1 MTRRNGVKDVSVIR
15 IIDMIQ
21 EILNALNWRYATQV
35 FDTEKRVSPEEMR
48 AILEAARL
56 APSSF
61 GIEPWKFLVIEN
73 PEVRAKLRE
82 VGFGQPK
89 ITDASH
95 LVVVARRTDVREHIT
110 QELIERCAKQQG
122 VDPSKLDGLKNMVEG
137 SLAARSDA
145 EVDTWVRSQTYI
157 PLGIMIE
164 TAALLGIDAGPMEGF
179 MPAGVDEVLGLKEKN
194 LTATSMIAFGYRGED
209 SAAKRP
215 KVRRPFEE
223 VVEFVK

>member
-1 MTRRNGVKDVSVIR
+1 
-15 IIDMIQ
+15 MIQ
-21 EILNALNWRYATQV
+21 EILNAMNWRYATQV
-35 FDTEKRVSPEEMR
+35 FDAEKRVSPEEMR

-194 LTATSMIAFGYRGED
+194 LSATSMIAFGYRGED

>member
-1 MTRRNGVKDVSVIR
+1 
-15 IIDMIQ
+15 MIQ

-35 FDTEKRVSPEEMR
+35 FDPQKRVSPEEMR

-61 GIEPWKFLVIEN
+61 GIEAWKFLVIEN
-73 PEVRAKLRE
+73 PEIRAKLRE
-82 VGFGQPK
+82 VGFDQPK

-95 LVVVARRTDVREHIT
+95 LVVVARRTDARQHIT
-110 QELIERCAKQQG
+110 QELIERSAKQQG
-122 VDPSKLDGLKNMVEG
+122 VDPAKLDGLKNMVER
-137 SLAARSDA
+137 SLAGKSDVEIDA
-145 EVDTWVRSQTYI
+145 WVRSQAYI

-215 KVRRPFEE
+215 KVRRVFEE

>member
-1 MTRRNGVKDVSVIR
+1 
-15 IIDMIQ
+15 MIQ

-35 FDTEKRVSPEEMR
+35 FDPQKRVSPEEMR

-56 APSSF
+56 APSPY
-61 GIEPWKFLVIEN
+61 GVEPWKFLVIEN

-95 LVVVARRTDVREHIT
+95 LVVVARRTDVREHIA
-110 QELIERCAKQQG
+110 QELIQRCAKQQG
-122 VDPSKLDGLKNMVEG
+122 VDPSTLDGLKNMVEG
-137 SLAARSDA
+137 SLTGKTDA

-215 KVRRPFEE
+215 KVRRVFEE

>member
-1 MTRRNGVKDVSVIR
+1 
-15 IIDMIQ
+15 MIQ

-35 FDTEKRVSPEEMR
+35 FDPQKCVSPEEMR
-48 AILEAARL
+48 AILEAAGL

-61 GIEPWKFLVIEN
+61 GLEAWKFLVIEN
-73 PEVRAKLRE
+73 PEIRAKLRE
-82 VGFGQPK
+82 VGFDQPK

-95 LVVVARRTDVREHIT
+95 LVVVARRTDARQHIT
-110 QELIERCAKQQG
+110 QELIERSAKQQG
-122 VDPSKLDGLKNMVEG
+122 VDPAKLDGLKNMVER
-137 SLAARSDA
+137 SLAGKSDA
-145 EVDTWVRSQTYI
+145 EVDAWVRSQTYI

-215 KVRRPFEE
+215 KVRRVFEE

>member
-1 MTRRNGVKDVSVIR
+1 
-15 IIDMIQ
+15 MIQ

>member
-1 MTRRNGVKDVSVIR
+1 
-15 IIDMIQ
+15 MIQ
-21 EILNALNWRYATQV
+21 DVLSALHWRYATQV
-35 FDTEKRVSPEEMR
+35 FDTQKRVSPEEMR
-48 AILEAARL
+48 AILESARL

-61 GIEPWKFLVIEN
+61 GIEAWKFLVIEN

-82 VGFGQPK
+82 VGFGQSK

-95 LVVVARRTDVREHIT
+95 LVVIARRTDVREHIVG
-110 QELIERCAKQQG
+110 ELIERNAEQQG
-122 VDPSKLDGLKNMVEG
+122 VEPVKLDGLKNMVEG
-137 SLAARSDA
+137 SLTGKSDA
-145 EVDTWVRSQTYI
+145 EVDAWVRSQTYI
-157 PLGIMIE
+157 PLGIMLE

-179 MPAGVDEVLGLKEKN
+179 MPAGVDEVLGLKEKH

-215 KVRRPFEE
+215 KVRRTFEE

>member
-1 MTRRNGVKDVSVIR
+1 
-15 IIDMIQ
+15 MIQ

-35 FDTEKRVSPEEMR
+35 FDPQKCVSPEEMR

-61 GIEPWKFLVIEN
+61 GLEAWKFLVIEN
-73 PEVRAKLRE
+73 PEIRAKLRE
-82 VGFGQPK
+82 VGFDQPK

-95 LVVVARRTDVREHIT
+95 LVVVARRTDARQHIT
-110 QELIERCAKQQG
+110 QELIERSAKQQG
-122 VDPSKLDGLKNMVEG
+122 VDPAKLDGLKNMVER
-137 SLAARSDA
+137 SLAGKSDV
-145 EVDTWVRSQTYI
+145 EVDAWVRSQTYI

-215 KVRRPFEE
+215 KVRRVFEE